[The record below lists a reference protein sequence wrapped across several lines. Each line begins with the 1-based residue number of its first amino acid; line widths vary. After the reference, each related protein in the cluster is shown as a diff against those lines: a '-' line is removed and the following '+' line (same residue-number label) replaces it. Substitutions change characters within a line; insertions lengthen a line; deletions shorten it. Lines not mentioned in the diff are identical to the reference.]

1 MMDGKPLDWWAG
13 EALAFAS
20 LLREGTLIRLSG
32 QDSQRGTFS
41 HRHAVLHD
49 QKTGQQVSA
58 YEGLGAGSS
67 LFRVFNSPL
76 SEAAVL
82 AFEFG
87 YSLEWPD
94 GLIIWEAQF
103 GDFANGAQVIID
115 QFIST
120 SEDKWS
126 RLSGLVLL
134 LPHGFE
140 GQGPEH
146 SSARLERFLTL
157 AAEDNIRVANLTTP
171 AQMFHALR
179 RQIHSKQ
186 RKPLVVMTP
195 KSLLRHPQAVS
206 ALDDFSGGTFQKVIP
221 DSGEL
226 IPEQAPFVVLCSGKV
241 YYDLLEA
248 READPDLL
256 QVPIIRL
263 EQLYPF
269 PDQEL
274 VDALA
279 AYPDGTEV
287 RWVQEE
293 PSNMG
298 AWRFFRER
306 FEGGAFDRFKLV
318 RVCRPESAS
327 PATGSG
333 ASHKLEQARL
343 LAGALA
349 KSPRAA
355 K

>member
-1 MMDGKPLDWWAG
+1 
-13 EALAFAS
+13 
-20 LLREGTLIRLSG
+20 
-32 QDSQRGTFS
+32 
-41 HRHAVLHD
+41 
-49 QKTGQQVSA
+49 
-58 YEGLGAGSS
+58 
-67 LFRVFNSPL
+67 
-76 SEAAVL
+76 
-82 AFEFG
+82 
-87 YSLEWPD
+87 
-94 GLIIWEAQF
+94 
-103 GDFANGAQVIID
+103 
-115 QFIST
+115 
-120 SEDKWS
+120 
-126 RLSGLVLL
+126 L

-146 SSARLERFLTL
+146 SSARIERFLTL

-171 AQMFHALR
+171 AQIFHALR

-195 KSLLRHPQAVS
+195 KSLLRHPKAVS
-206 ALDDFSGGTFQKVIP
+206 SLDEFSVGGFQKVIP
-221 DSGEL
+221 DSAEL
-226 IPEQAPFVVLCSGKV
+226 NPAHAPFVVLCSGKV

-248 READPDLL
+248 READPELS
-256 QVPIIRL
+256 QMPILRI

-269 PDQEL
+269 PEEDL
-274 VDALA
+274 VEALA
-279 AYPDGTEV
+279 AYPDGTEI

-306 FEGGAFDRFKLV
+306 FDEGSFQRFKLV

-333 ASHKLEQARL
+333 SSHKLEQARL
-343 LAGALA
+343 LAGALE

>member
-1 MMDGKPLDWWAG
+1 M
-13 EALAFAS
+13 
-20 LLREGTLIRLSG
+20 IRLSG

-49 QKTGQQVSA
+49 QETGVEVSA
-58 YEGLGAGSS
+58 FQALSGSGEK
-67 LFRVFNSPL
+67 FTVYNSPL

-82 AFEFG
+82 TFEFG

-94 GLIIWEAQF
+94 GLVIWEAQF
-103 GDFANGAQVIID
+103 GDFANGAQVNID

-126 RLSGLVLL
+126 RLSGLVML

-157 AAEDNIRVANLTTP
+157 AAEDNMRVANLTTP
-171 AQMFHALR
+171 AQIFHALR
-179 RQIHSKQ
+179 RQVNSKQ

-206 ALDDFSGGTFQKVIP
+206 TLEDFSEGAFQKVIP
-221 DSGEL
+221 DQGDRD
-226 IPEQAPFVVLCSGKV
+226 PARAPFVVVCSGKV
-241 YYDLLEA
+241 YYDLVDA
-248 READPDLL
+248 RAADGELADI
-256 QVPIIRL
+256 PILRL
-263 EQLYPF
+263 EQMYPF
-269 PDQEL
+269 PADPL
-274 VDALA
+274 ADALA
-279 AYPDGTEV
+279 AYPDGTEI

-293 PSNMG
+293 PANMG
-298 AWRFFRER
+298 AWRFVRER
-306 FEGGAFDRFKLV
+306 FDHDAFDRFKLV
-318 RVCRPESAS
+318 RVSRPESAS

-333 ASHKLEQARL
+333 SSHKLEQARL
-343 LAGALA
+343 MAGALE
-349 KSPRAA
+349 KSPCAA